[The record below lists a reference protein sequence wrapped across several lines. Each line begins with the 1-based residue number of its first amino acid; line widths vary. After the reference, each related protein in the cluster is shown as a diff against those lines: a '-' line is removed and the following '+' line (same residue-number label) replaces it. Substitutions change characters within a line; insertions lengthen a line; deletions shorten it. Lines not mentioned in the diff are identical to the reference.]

1 MIKNKVK
8 TITFYKGLK
17 FAEHKLLSKNLE
29 SEIFFAHLYSPL
41 ERGMNENP
49 NGLIRYYFHKH
60 TDFNEF
66 SESDITLVANR
77 FNKHTKKHKVTKH
90 RVSYSRE

>member
-17 FAEHKLLSKNLE
+17 FSEHKLLSKNLE

-41 ERGMNENP
+41 EKGMN
-49 NGLIRYYFHKH
+49 
-60 TDFNEF
+60 
-66 SESDITLVANR
+66 
-77 FNKHTKKHKVTKH
+77 
-90 RVSYSRE
+90 